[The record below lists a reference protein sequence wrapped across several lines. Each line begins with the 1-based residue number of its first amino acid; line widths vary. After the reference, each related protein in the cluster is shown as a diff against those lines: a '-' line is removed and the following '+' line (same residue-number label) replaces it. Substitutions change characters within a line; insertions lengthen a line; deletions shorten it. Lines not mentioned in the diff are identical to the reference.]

1 MSTLRPPRHLAPR
14 RRLLGVRRRVVAA
27 VGAAVAV
34 AVGATLLALAVN
46 GPSARGPSAGRPPSA
61 SPTAPTAP
69 TASSAA
75 GAPTTAGGTA
85 PSERRGDT
93 TTTGPVQQL
102 RPVPGNLLANGDFEG
117 GLSGWVALGG
127 ARIER
132 VAVAHSGA
140 WALRIEPAIEPAGGG
155 APARLGIA
163 SPLEIE
169 ARQGHTYHGSAWVRA
184 SRPGTEVALTL
195 REQADDGRSSADVI
209 GVSLQDG
216 EWHQVAVVHQLH
228 VAGARLSL
236 ELSGGNLRAGDLILV
251 DELGVTA
258 P

>member
-1 MSTLRPPRHLAPR
+1 M
-14 RRLLGVRRRVVAA
+14 
-27 VGAAVAV
+27 V
-34 AVGATLLALAVN
+34 AVGATVALAVGAVMIALVVR
-46 GPSARGPSAGRPPSA
+46 GPSARGPSAGRPP
-61 SPTAPTAP
+61 
-69 TASSAA
+69 TASSSF
-75 GAPTTAGGTA
+75 GAPATTGDTA
-85 PSERRGDT
+85 PSGSRSDT

-117 GLSGWVALGG
+117 GLSGWGALGG

-140 WALRIEPAIEPAGGG
+140 WAVRIEPAGGG
-155 APARLGIA
+155 APVRLGIT
-163 SPLEIE
+163 SPLGIE
-169 ARQGHTYHGSAWVRA
+169 ARQERTYHGSAWVRA
-184 SRPGTEVALTL
+184 SRPGTEVTLAL
-195 REQADDGRSSADVI
+195 REQTVDGQSSADVI

-236 ELSGGNLRAGDLILV
+236 ELTGGNLRAGDLILV
-251 DELGVTA
+251 DEMGVTA